1 MNVPKS
7 ILLADDSLTI
17 QKVIE
22 LTFSDTDYELTTVG
36 NGVEALAALG
46 RSRPD
51 LVMADVV
58 MPGKNGYE
66 VCEAIKTDP
75 ALADIP
81 VILLSGTFEPFDRDR
96 AERAKANAIVTK
108 PFDSKNLLV
117 QVEALLQSRPLRSPT
132 TVAVPATPDAPP
144 DSVRTRA
151 IAFVPEHTAPTPS
164 EIASPEFAEFPADNA
179 FEEALE
185 NESPPS
191 PRPLDA
197 DRPHAASGEPIAFPL
212 DDTSPFGRAP
222 LGEASPAEE
231 APRPAAESSSAED
244 NVFEFPSSETPAARG
259 EEEPAGAADGG
270 WKADEE
276 ITQEL
281 RSSGVT
287 SLEDFHH
294 EPVFLH
300 HEPEPEPSIGEPEP
314 LIPRTVGEIGA
325 RAEGAE
331 PGRGAR
337 GSPEPAAEPTS
348 SAEPEPLHRE
358 IGSDIER
365 LAQGASFSDL
375 ASMVSRI
382 ASPAALSEDDVERI
396 SRRVI
401 EHLSEKV
408 VRDIAWEI
416 VPDIAEILVRQR
428 LRELEADSSGEP
440 R

>member
-1 MNVPKS
+1 VPKS

-22 LTFSDTDYELTTVG
+22 LTFSDTDYELTTVS
-36 NGVEALAALG
+36 NGVEALTAVG

-66 VCEAIKTDP
+66 VCEAIKSDP

-117 QVEALLQSRPLRSPT
+117 QVEALLQSRPLTSPT
-132 TVAVPATPDAPP
+132 TVAVPASPGTAP
-144 DSVRTRA
+144 DSARTRA
-151 IAFVPEHTAPTPS
+151 IAFIPDHGVPIPS
-164 EIASPEFAEFPADNA
+164 EIASPEFAEFPSDNA

-185 NESPPS
+185 NELPPS

-197 DRPHAASGEPIAFPL
+197 DRPHAASVEPMTFPL

-222 LGEASPAEE
+222 LGEATSAGEPSGA
-231 APRPAAESSSAED
+231 APPSFSADD
-244 NVFEFPSSETPAARG
+244 NVFEFPAAEPTSERG
-259 EEEPAGAADGG
+259 EEEASPAADGG

-281 RSSGVT
+281 RSSGMT
-287 SLEDFHH
+287 TLEDFHH
-294 EPVFLH
+294 EPLFLH
-300 HEPEPEPSIGEPEP
+300 HEPEPSTGESEPPPE
-314 LIPRTVGEIGA
+314 TVSESGA
-325 RAEGAE
+325 RAKG
-331 PGRGAR
+331 GDRGTPAR
-337 GSPEPAAEPTS
+337 PAREPAPPDAET
-348 SAEPEPLHRE
+348 LTRE

-428 LRELEADSSGEP
+428 LRELEADGSGEP